1 MVRTQAATNR
11 DPNKEIVPGS
21 SFHHRASVTRLIRI
35 SVERSMDMRVGWWVM
50 EMARVKV
57 Q

>member
-1 MVRTQAATNR
+1 MVRTHADTNR
-11 DPNKEIVPGS
+11 DPNKDIVPGN
-21 SFHHRASVTRLIRI
+21 SFHHKASVTRLIKI

-50 EMARVKV
+50 EMARVMV

>member
-1 MVRTQAATNR
+1 MLRTQAATNK
-11 DPNKEIVPGS
+11 DPNKERVPGI

-50 EMARVKV
+50 EMARVML
-57 Q
+57 